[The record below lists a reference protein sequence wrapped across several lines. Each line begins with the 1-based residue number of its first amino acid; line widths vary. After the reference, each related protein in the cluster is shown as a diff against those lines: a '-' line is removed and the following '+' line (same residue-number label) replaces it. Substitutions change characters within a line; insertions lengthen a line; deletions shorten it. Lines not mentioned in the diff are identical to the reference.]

1 MEFLQVQ
8 LHRTNEF
15 NTLFQSDQPLLHALH
30 EKICQLL
37 KELMSDFVKLDVIC
51 DCDVLTLNVRSKLV
65 QVSTVNVYKFKKSLT
80 MIALVNV
87 YVGINATKTLKIVC
101 GDKDAVLKFKT
112 TCVNFL
118 EELIDQIRSRFGSP
132 LFKQL
137 EFIQPANVLKMI
149 PLTLAT
155 VMQHTQN

>member
-1 MEFLQVQ
+1 MKFLQVH

-15 NTLFQSDQPLLHALH
+15 NTLFRSEQPVLHVLN

-37 KELMSDFVKLDVIC
+37 KELIHIFVKLNVIC
-51 DCDVLTLNVRSKLV
+51 NCDVLTLNACSKLV
-65 QVSTVNVYKFKKSLT
+65 QVSTVD
-80 MIALVNV
+80 V
-87 YVGINATKTLKIVC
+87 YVGISATKMLKIVC

-118 EELIDQIRSRFGSP
+118 EEVIDQIRSRFGSS
-132 LFKQL
+132 LFNQL

-149 PLTLAT
+149 PPTLAA
-155 VMQHTQN
+155 VMQTYPLPKID